1 MGRIIFILIVFLLA
15 CTIVALIVKVVMTP
29 NRREIEDQLYE
40 LKNMKE
46 NGLISEE
53 EYEKKRSKLSK
64 KL

>member
-1 MGRIIFILIVFLLA
+1 MLA
-15 CTIVALIVKVVMTP
+15 CTIIALIVKVITTP
-29 NRREIEDQLYE
+29 NRRELEDQLYE

-46 NGLISEE
+46 NGLISDE